1 VTCVTE
7 DDRDA
12 AAYAADIEAARDRL
26 IAFASGCSDAEWRA
40 APLDGDPR
48 PVAVVVDHVADSY
61 EYMAGWIRQI
71 LAGQAVEV
79 TEEVV
84 DDLNAEHAADL
95 NAEHAADADAV
106 SRADA
111 AEHLRRSGAAISAL
125 IAGLSAGDLAA
136 GDGRIR
142 LFAQVAIRHA
152 DNHRTD
158 IETALAARGPHRP

>member
-1 VTCVTE
+1 MTE
-7 DDRDA
+7 DERDA

-26 IAFASGCSDAEWRA
+26 IAFASGCSEAQWRA

-61 EYMAGWIRQI
+61 EYLAGFIRQI
-71 LAGQAVEV
+71 LAGQAAEV
-79 TEEVV
+79 TGELV
-84 DDLNAEHAADL
+84 DDLNAEHAA
-95 NAEHAADADAV
+95 AAAAV
-106 SRADA
+106 GQADA

-125 IAGLSAGDLAA
+125 IASLSADQLAA

-142 LFAQVAIRHA
+142 RFAQIAIRHA

-158 IETALAARGPHRP
+158 IETALATQALPTA